1 MIASLQ
7 QDVRRL
13 RTNVMDQ
20 TDVNDQLRLENAR
33 IRGIMVRQTALI
45 EGLRK
50 RVVEVSA
57 MLPSGTEADPIEI
70 D

>member
-1 MIASLQ
+1 ML
-7 QDVRRL
+7 
-13 RTNVMDQ
+13 DQ
-20 TDVNDQLRLENAR
+20 TDVNDQLRLENER

-57 MLPSGTEADPIEI
+57 LLPSGTEEDPIEI